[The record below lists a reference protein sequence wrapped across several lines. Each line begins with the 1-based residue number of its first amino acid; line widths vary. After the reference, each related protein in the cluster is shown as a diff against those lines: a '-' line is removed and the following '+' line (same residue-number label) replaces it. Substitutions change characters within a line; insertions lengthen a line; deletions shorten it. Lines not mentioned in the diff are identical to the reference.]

1 MESFDFIESGI
12 IFGLTEKSR
21 IREFKH
27 TARQFATHGDAL
39 SFVHQYFDD
48 YGESPTSSVLQE
60 NFPTLDSSAKTLTF
74 DYVTD
79 VFQKQLLYRQV
90 VGVFQ
95 ENKELLQENPKEA
108 YSKLTT
114 ELNDIGAFYDDD
126 VLLYGSETAVT
137 RLEEWKARRDQ
148 RLVGDGILGIPTIF
162 DTVNATGVGW
172 LPGELISVFARPG
185 IGKTWFM
192 VYSAAKAAMSGY
204 KTLLISTEMPLSAI
218 NLRADVVFAQMMGYE
233 FSHRALRSGDQIDED
248 AYEKF
253 LLELEGR
260 PLLVCDHIEGQTSMT
275 IGAINQLI
283 RKHSPDIVVVDG
295 AYLVNS
301 GTGKRAAWEESHALF
316 YGLKSLCTAQNIT
329 IMVSTQAN
337 READDLYVPPQAHTV
352 AFGDSLLRA
361 SDVLLSLCLIE
372 NQPTRRLVEYQKY
385 RDAENFSTTS
395 VMYWNPDVGEFYELN
410 ADF

>member
-12 IFGLTEKSR
+12 IFGLTDKKR

-48 YGESPTSSVLQE
+48 YAEPPTSAVLQE
-60 NFPTLDSSAKTLTF
+60 NFPTLDTSAKTLTF

-95 ENKELLQENPKEA
+95 DNKELLQENPKEA
-108 YSKLTT
+108 YSKLTA

-126 VLLYGSETAVT
+126 VLLYGSETAIT
-137 RLEEWKARRDQ
+137 RFEEWKTRRDQ
-148 RLVGDGILGIPTIF
+148 RLVGDGILGIPSVF

-172 LPGELISVFARPG
+172 LPGELISIFARPS

-192 VYSAAKAAMSGY
+192 VYSAAKAAMAGY

-218 NLRADVVFAQMMGYE
+218 NLRADVVFANMMGYE
-233 FSHRALRSGDQIDED
+233 FSHKALRSGDQIDED
-248 AYEKF
+248 AYKKF

-260 PLLVCDHIEGQTSMT
+260 PLLVCDHIEGQNSIT

-283 RKHSPDIVVVDG
+283 RKHSPDIVVLDG

-301 GTGKRAAWEESHALF
+301 GTGKQAAWEESHALF

-337 READDLYVPPQAHTV
+337 RDADDLYAPPQAHTV

-361 SDVLLSLCLIE
+361 SDVLLSLCLIKD
-372 NQPTRRLVEYQKY
+372 QPARRLVEYQKY
-385 RDAENFSTTS
+385 RDAENFANTS
-395 VMYWNPDVGEFYELN
+395 VLQWNPDIGEFYELN